1 MGKVIIFLIL
11 CAAAA
16 GYWFVIHK
24 ENQDMKSGNSE
35 IYKKEIAEQKATFVP
50 KGDYTEASASDK
62 FPPEPGYNPAP
73 GSLAAEASR
82 LASIK
87 DGTNLSPE
95 PVLINGIKNKQKV
108 KANLAIMS
116 SKLQSYRNLQNY
128 TELGIPEFN
137 GHPHQLISYVHEI
150 PDAIKWLLL
159 SGEYQLKYGNKQQGE
174 KDLVAAARIF
184 RVYCSDVK
192 AIMHIF
198 SIIATYIKYFD
209 HVIPRCNLSPAK
221 KKNIIAILPSRSRDL
236 FADYLQSGFV
246 AEKKMLMFI
255 RKWHKHMDEA
265 TLNAVLKNQATRNCF
280 KSIPPHKLA
289 SLLDSYYAFLVKSF
303 RNNTL
308 RPDTPVNIGNAE
320 ENKMLECIFPPSSV
334 CNIEKV
340 CR

>member
-16 GYWFVIHK
+16 GYWFVIHE
-24 ENQDMKSGNSE
+24 ENQDMKSGSSE
-35 IYKKEIAEQKATFVP
+35 IYKKEIAEQKATFVS

-62 FPPEPGYNPAP
+62 FPPDPGYNPAP
-73 GSLAAEASR
+73 GSLAAEASK
-82 LASIK
+82 LASINVR
-87 DGTNLSPE
+87 TNFRPQD
-95 PVLINGIKNKQKV
+95 VLRKGLQNRQQVKN
-108 KANLAIMS
+108 NLAKMN

-128 TELGIPEFN
+128 TKSGIPEST
-137 GHPHQLISYVHEI
+137 GHVNELIPYTNDI
-150 PDAIKWLLL
+150 PQAIYWLLL

-192 AIMHIF
+192 AIIHIF
-198 SIIATYIKYFD
+198 SIMSLYTKYFD
-209 HVIPRCNLSPAK
+209 QVIPRCNLSPAK
-221 KKNIIAILPSRSRDL
+221 KKNIIAILPSRNRDQ
-236 FADYLQSGFV
+236 FADYLQSCFV

-255 RKWHKHMDEA
+255 RKWHKHMDAA
-265 TLNAVLKNQATRNCF
+265 TLNAMLKNQAARNCF
-280 KSIPPHKLA
+280 KAIPPHKLE

-320 ENKMLECIFPPSSV
+320 ENKMLKCIFPPSSV
-334 CNIEKV
+334 CNIGKV